1 MSILLLH
8 SDEISGTTI
17 MDDGTKVY
25 WTEGHNPVTI
35 VYNNG
40 MIERVPPGRQNQEN
54 HPVLRQP
61 EIAAMQVN
69 KNRMMTEAEEAEYD
83 VAWSMPTEPRPE

>member
-17 MDDGTKVY
+17 LDNGTKVY

-35 VYNNG
+35 VYSNG
-40 MIERVPPGRQNQEN
+40 TIERVPPGRYHQEK
-54 HPVLRQP
+54 HPVLSVP
-61 EIAAMQVN
+61 EIAAMQVTTSR
-69 KNRMMTEAEEAEYD
+69 KMTEAEEAEYD
-83 VAWSMPTEPRPE
+83 ITISMLSPE